1 MREIRIWDGQKY
13 HYPEAN
19 ENETNHHLQIGS
31 NGFFS
36 LWDGEGNFITSSE
49 KGGIIEWSTGLTDKN
64 GNKIFE
70 GDICQIMRIRKYGYD
85 KDNDPLIVGHIK
97 FGRISVNGNDLSVYN
112 AFHINGRS
120 IEYLIGQELEVIGN
134 IHESLT
140 PNK

>member
-1 MREIRIWDGQKY
+1 MREIRIWDGKKY

-49 KGGIIEWSTGLTDKN
+49 KGGIIEWSTGLLDKN

-70 GDICQIMRIRKYGYD
+70 GDKFAFINGQVRENDEWIDNVEEYFVEYINDSAGFVLTTGFGYD
-85 KDNDPLIVGHIK
+85 SKNCKKLDCDIIYH
-97 FGRISVNGNDLSVYN
+97 S
-112 AFHINGRS
+112 
-120 IEYLIGQELEVIGN
+120 EVIGN
-134 IHESLT
+134 IHET
-140 PNK
+140 NNK

>member
-49 KGGIIEWSTGLTDKN
+49 KGGIIEWSTGLIDKSK
-64 GNKIFE
+64 NKIFE
-70 GDICQIMRIRKYGYD
+70 GDILGIPEHPREKWSGNVYYKEGGFYIT
-85 KDNDPLIVGHIK
+85 P
-97 FGRISVNGNDLSVYN
+97 NGAESILNSYR
-112 AFHINGRS
+112 AGRS
-120 IEYLIGQELEVIGN
+120 VIIGN
-134 IHESLT
+134 IHET
-140 PNK
+140 NKK

>member
-1 MREIRIWDGQKY
+1 MREIRIWDGNKY

-49 KGGIIEWSTGLTDKN
+49 KGGIIEWSTGILDKN
-64 GNKIFE
+64 ENKIFE
-70 GDICQIMRIRKYGYD
+70 GDIVRNV
-85 KDNDPLIVGHIK
+85 NDQSEAFLEDSTVEWHPEISGFVLI
-97 FGRISVNGNDLSVYN
+97 FES
-112 AFHINGRS
+112 
-120 IEYLIGQELEVIGN
+120 IGQYKMIGLYEELEVAGS
-134 IHESLT
+134 IHQSLT

>member
-1 MREIRIWDGQKY
+1 MREIRIWDGKKY

-49 KGGIIEWSTGLTDKN
+49 NSGIIEWSTGLLDKN

-70 GDICQIMRIRKYGYD
+70 GDILNVPERMFLKEGKLIKS
-85 KDNDPLIVGHIK
+85 DNTVY
-97 FGRISVNGNDLSVYN
+97 FENGMLKCNNLSLCTYMN
-112 AFHINGRS
+112 
-120 IEYLIGQELEVIGN
+120 YLELEITGN
-134 IHESLT
+134 IHQSLT

>member
-49 KGGIIEWSTGLTDKN
+49 KGGIIEWSTGLIDKN
-64 GNKIFE
+64 KNKVFE
-70 GDICQIMRIRKYGYD
+70 GDILGMPEHPRERWSGNVYYKEGGFYIT
-85 KDNDPLIVGHIK
+85 P
-97 FGRISVNGNDLSVYN
+97 NGAESSLNSYR
-112 AFHINGRS
+112 AGRS
-120 IEYLIGQELEVIGN
+120 VIIGN

>member
-49 KGGIIEWSTGLTDKN
+49 KGGIIEWSTGLLDCK
-64 GNKIFE
+64 GNRIFE
-70 GDICQIMRIRKYGYD
+70 GDILNEKYTVVFNNGSFMKY
-85 KDNDPLIVGHIK
+85 NGVAYYELNETSIK
-97 FGRISVNGNDLSVYN
+97 IW
-112 AFHINGRS
+112 
-120 IEYLIGQELEVIGN
+120 ELETTGN
-134 IHESLT
+134 IRESLT
-140 PNK
+140 PNTK

>member
-70 GDICQIMRIRKYGYD
+70 GDIIIFPGITSGGNNKVCGE
-85 KDNDPLIVGHIK
+85 VK
-97 FGRISVNGNDLSVYN
+97 FSNERLRYEYGNDGVWYPLYN
-112 AFHINGRS
+112 VTMPVPEIIS
-120 IEYLIGQELEVIGN
+120 N
-134 IHESLT
+134 IHKSLT